1 VTNPPIDPIREAV
14 VMTLECFVGP
24 ERNIL
29 EATAEHV
36 NRLYLKSP
44 VLTNKELAAIKNIS
58 DGCMKAVTVDMTWP
72 VAEGEKG
79 LQTHIRRI
87 CEEASAAI
95 EAGAG
100 FIVLSDRSIGPA
112 RVAMPA
118 VLACGA
124 VHHHLI
130 TTLQRT
136 RIGLVIETG
145 EPREVHHFC
154 VMTGYGADA
163 VNPYMAFVAIDRLI
177 REKHLSADKPTDEY
191 DYNYAKA
198 AGKGMLKVF
207 AKMGVS
213 TLQSYKG
220 AQVFEC
226 LGLSSEVVNTCL
238 KGTPSR
244 IGGNLSY
251 YSRIYAAAN

>member
-1 VTNPPIDPIREAV
+1 
-14 VMTLECFVGP
+14 MTLECFVGP

-29 EATAEHV
+29 EATEEHV

-100 FIVLSDRSIGPA
+100 FIVLSDRQIGA
-112 RVAMPA
+112 TRVAMPA

-177 REKHLSADKPTDEY
+177 REKHLSGDKSTDEY

-198 AGKGMLKVF
+198 AGKGSVAVRGKSKAIPISVDYKIGESIMIRDGSF
-207 AKMGVS
+207 AGLPGTISEIKPESGKLTVLVS
-213 TLQSYKG
+213 LFERETPVELG
-220 AQVFEC
+220 FEQVGP
-226 LGLSSEVVNTCL
+226 LN
-238 KGTPSR
+238 
-244 IGGNLSY
+244 
-251 YSRIYAAAN
+251 